1 MIEKIISRYSNK
13 GHDIVKQWEEFGRI
27 APVDDFVNNYVAK
40 NPISILFLDILF
52 KDVTVVTNEVIE
64 PVNRSI
70 RGAPVKTTP
79 CLIWNNRD
87 QARRGEY
94 SLFNII

>member
-1 MIEKIISRYSNK
+1 M
-13 GHDIVKQWEEFGRI
+13 KQWEEFGNI

-40 NPISILFLDILF
+40 NPIYIPFLDILF
-52 KDVTVVTNEVIE
+52 KGVTVNNEVIE

-87 QARRGEY
+87 QARRGESIVY
-94 SLFNII
+94 